1 MSHVTPAVCSSS
13 VRLFFPLLFLW
24 PCTTTSQLCVQL
36 CSGVPPC
43 YSVHC
48 PGLFFWPCPTSSQ
61 LSAALQWGY
70 SLLLCSGMFW
80 PCPTSSQ
87 LSAALQ
93 WGVSLLFCSA
103 GRVPLYPSCLQLFS
117 GVSPCSSVLLAV
129 SHVIPTVCSPPVGSS
144 LLFCSWVFFWPC
156 PTSSQLSAALQW
168 GFSLLLCS
176 SGRVPRHPSC
186 LQLFSGVS
194 PCSFFLLAV
203 SHVNP
208 AVCSSPVG
216 FLLAPLFFW
225 PCPTSARLCAALQ
238 WDAFLLAC
246 TLSWTVL
253 LAVTYVIAAHP
264 SAGLPQ
270 SSFALLFLV
279 VPSVCNS
286 KCM

>member
-117 GVSPCSSVLLAV
+117 GVSPCS
-129 SHVIPTVCSPPVGSS
+129 
-144 LLFCSWVFFWPC
+144 
-156 PTSSQLSAALQW
+156 
-168 GFSLLLCS
+168 
-176 SGRVPRHPSC
+176 
-186 LQLFSGVS
+186 
-194 PCSFFLLAV
+194 FFLLAV